1 MARAGSQPKRKS
13 KQVTVLGDDLVCRF
27 YTLFNPEMNT
37 NFVLSI
43 KFELKLNSD
52 MKNLML
58 IIAIMF
64 AASGSNGQQIK
75 PSNSGYAP
83 ANGIKIYYEIYGEG
97 KPLVLL
103 HGAFYTIEMNWGQLI
118 PELSKTRKVIA
129 IEMQGHGHTPFSE
142 RKLSITTLAS
152 DVEKVMDY
160 LKIDSADVAG
170 YSMGGSV
177 AYQFAVQSPKRL
189 RKLVII
195 SSTYKT
201 NGWLPIVNGAFK
213 DFKPEFFDNTPI
225 KAAYD
230 AVAPDTTKWRN
241 FLEQMFVFAKEP
253 FNVGDSNIAKIAAPV
268 LIISGDNDGTD
279 KIELMKTYK
288 LLGGGVSADLQP
300 MPKSQLAIVPSQ
312 GHVSL
317 MMQTTTILTYLNG
330 FLK

>member
-1 MARAGSQPKRKS
+1 MKS
-13 KQVTVLGDDLVCRF
+13 IFKG
-27 YTLFNPEMNT
+27 FNVQKP
-37 NFVLSI
+37 L
-43 KFELKLNSD
+43 
-52 MKNLML
+52 L
-58 IIAIMF
+58 IIAVFFLIAF
-64 AASGSNGQQIK
+64 QSNGQQSK
-75 PSNSGYAP
+75 PAKSGYAP
-83 ANGIKIYYEIYGEG
+83 VNGIKVYYEVYGEG
-97 KPLVLL
+97 RPIVLL

-129 IEMQGHGHTPFSE
+129 IEMQGHGHTPFSD
-142 RKLSITTLAS
+142 RALSITTLAS
-152 DVEKVMDY
+152 DVEGVMDY

-170 YSMGGSV
+170 FSMGGSV

-201 NGWLPIVNGAFK
+201 AGWLPVVNGGFK

-225 KAAYD
+225 KTAYD
-230 AVAPDTTKWRN
+230 AVAPDKTKWRK
-241 FLEQMFVFAKEP
+241 FLEQMFAFAEVP
-253 FNVGDSNIAKIAAPV
+253 FNVGDSNISKITAPV

-279 KIELMKTYK
+279 KVELMKTYQ

-300 MPKSQLAIVPSQ
+300 MPKSQLAIVPGQ

-317 MMQTTTILTYLNG
+317 MMQTKTILSYLDG

>member
-1 MARAGSQPKRKS
+1 MKS
-13 KQVTVLGDDLVCRF
+13 LLKT
-27 YTLFNPEMNT
+27 YNP
-37 NFVLSI
+37 FR
-43 KFELKLNSD
+43 
-52 MKNLML
+52 L
-58 IIAIMF
+58 ILLIAIMF
-64 AASGSNGQQIK
+64 IGSSSSGQRIK

-83 ANGIKIYYEIYGEG
+83 VNGINVYYEVYGEG
-97 KPLVLL
+97 RPLVLL
-103 HGAFYTIEMNWGQLI
+103 HGAFYTIDMNWGQLI

-129 IEMQGHGHTPFSE
+129 IELQGHGHTPFSDRE
-142 RKLSITTLAS
+142 LSITTLAN

-201 NGWLPIVNGAFK
+201 NGWLPIVNGGFK

-225 KAAYD
+225 KTAYD
-230 AVAPDTTKWRN
+230 AVAPDKTKWRK
-241 FLEQMFVFAKEP
+241 FLEQMFAFAKVP
-253 FNVGDSNIAKIAAPV
+253 FNVGDSNISKIAAPV

-279 KIELMKTYK
+279 KVELMKTYQ

-317 MMQTTTILTYLNG
+317 MMQTITILNYLNG

>member
-1 MARAGSQPKRKS
+1 MKS
-13 KQVTVLGDDLVCRF
+13 LLKT
-27 YTLFNPEMNT
+27 YNP
-37 NFVLSI
+37 SR
-43 KFELKLNSD
+43 
-52 MKNLML
+52 L
-58 IIAIMF
+58 ILLIAIMF
-64 AASGSNGQQIK
+64 IRSSSSGQQIK

-83 ANGIKIYYEIYGEG
+83 VNGINVYYEVYGEG
-97 KPLVLL
+97 RPLVLL
-103 HGAFYTIEMNWGQLI
+103 HGAFYTIDLNWGQLI

-129 IEMQGHGHTPFSE
+129 IEMQGHGHTPFSDRE
-142 RKLSITTLAS
+142 LSITTLAN

-170 YSMGGSV
+170 FSMGGTV

-201 NGWLPIVNGAFK
+201 NGWLPIVNGRFK
-213 DFKPEFFDNTPI
+213 DFKPDFFDNTPI

-230 AVAPDTTKWRN
+230 AVAPDKTKWRK
-241 FLEQMFVFAKEP
+241 FLEQMLAFVKVP
-253 FNVGDSNIAKIAAPV
+253 FNVGDSNISKIAAPV

-279 KIELMKTYK
+279 KVELMKTYQ

-300 MPKSQLAIVPSQ
+300 MPKSHLAIVPSQ

-317 MMQTTTILTYLNG
+317 MMQTTTILNYIND